1 MRRAI
6 RAHSLRTV
14 RLFPPPPPSQS
25 LSFTA
30 PPLLKLTKLLSLSHP
45 FSLPKAL
52 TSIKLVPAAPF
63 SASPI
68 CALTT
73 HQKIFGS
80 FVSRCISSSLNS
92 AHTLEWNE
100 PVSCSEVVGDVDV
113 SGVDAEEDPRPSI
126 PVRAYIFSTRSVLGF
141 RFLSVDPA
149 GLLRSQEFLTFLNRL
164 LFSRSIFSNRYI
176 AA

>member
-1 MRRAI
+1 M
-6 RAHSLRTV
+6 
-14 RLFPPPPPSQS
+14 
-25 LSFTA
+25 
-30 PPLLKLTKLLSLSHP
+30 
-45 FSLPKAL
+45 
-52 TSIKLVPAAPF
+52 
-63 SASPI
+63 
-68 CALTT
+68 
-73 HQKIFGS
+73 
-80 FVSRCISSSLNS
+80 
-92 AHTLEWNE
+92 
-100 PVSCSEVVGDVDV
+100 DV